1 MWARTIPCQNPKC
14 GTEIPLLR
22 QYWLAKTKNKKISL
36 YPIASNKKIT
46 FKIVGTGYE
55 KKPEAFDPNKGSVSR
70 AITTCHA
77 CGMVIDK
84 KTTKRLFFEGKSNEM
99 MLVVVSQKKGIGKKY
114 RNATDKDISSFN
126 NVKNFLHKK
135 MTLLASK
142 YGFSSIP
149 DEPTPDGKGSGAERG
164 FAIRN
169 YNMLCWGDL
178 FNLRQK
184 LALIT
189 FVEKIR
195 EAYEKM
201 IERGYEIEYA
211 KVITTYLGITLDRL
225 ADKNSNLVFYN
236 VVGEKIEH
244 VFGRQALPIVLDYI
258 EVNPFTDVGWPN
270 MQDWVKRVIE
280 HCSSL
285 NNKKIHITQ
294 STATSL
300 PYEDNFFDAVFTD
313 PPYYDNVPYSHL
325 SDFFYVWLKR
335 SIGFLYPELFSTPL
349 TPKSQEIVTYGNIE
363 GGFEAGKNF
372 FENMLKKSFQELY
385 RVLKPNGL
393 CVIVYAHKS
402 TEGWEVL
409 INSLLNS
416 GLIVTAAWPV
426 YTEMKSRLLAHD
438 TAALASSIYMVTRK
452 WKKEQIGFYREVK
465 NELKQHLQKKLDRL
479 WKEGI
484 SGADFFISGI
494 GSAIEVYG
502 KYEKIVDDSDKQ
514 IPVITLLNDTRKI
527 VTNYAINKVI
537 KGEFA
542 SEISQMTRFYIL
554 WRWAFGEAKVLF
566 DDAKKMAQ
574 SVGID
579 LEHEWNKGFIMKD
592 KEFIRVCGPEER
604 NEKDLEDSHD
614 LIDIL
619 QKTLLLW
626 KKGKRS
632 AIDKL
637 LEEKGYKK
645 SDVFK
650 RVAQAISESLPIEST
665 EKKWLDGFL
674 TGIKAEDSHNDY
686 QSKLF

>member
-1 MWARTIPCQNPKC
+1 
-14 GTEIPLLR
+14 
-22 QYWLAKTKNKKISL
+22 
-36 YPIASNKKIT
+36 
-46 FKIVGTGYE
+46 
-55 KKPEAFDPNKGSVSR
+55 
-70 AITTCHA
+70 
-77 CGMVIDK
+77 
-84 KTTKRLFFEGKSNEM
+84 
-99 MLVVVSQKKGIGKKY
+99 
-114 RNATDKDISSFN
+114 
-126 NVKNFLHKK
+126 
-135 MTLLASK
+135 
-142 YGFSSIP
+142 
-149 DEPTPDGKGSGAERG
+149 
-164 FAIRN
+164 
-169 YNMLCWGDL
+169 
-178 FNLRQK
+178 
-184 LALIT
+184 
-189 FVEKIR
+189 
-195 EAYEKM
+195 
-201 IERGYEIEYA
+201 
-211 KVITTYLGITLDRL
+211 
-225 ADKNSNLVFYN
+225 
-236 VVGEKIEH
+236 
-244 VFGRQALPIVLDYI
+244 
-258 EVNPFTDVGWPN
+258 
-270 MQDWVKRVIE
+270 
-280 HCSSL
+280 
-285 NNKKIHITQ
+285 
-294 STATSL
+294 
-300 PYEDNFFDAVFTD
+300 
-313 PPYYDNVPYSHL
+313 
-325 SDFFYVWLKR
+325 
-335 SIGFLYPELFSTPL
+335 
-349 TPKSQEIVTYGNIE
+349 
-363 GGFEAGKNF
+363 
-372 FENMLKKSFQELY
+372 
-385 RVLKPNGL
+385 
-393 CVIVYAHKS
+393 
-402 TEGWEVL
+402 
-409 INSLLNS
+409 
-416 GLIVTAAWPV
+416 
-426 YTEMKSRLLAHD
+426 
-438 TAALASSIYMVTRK
+438 
-452 WKKEQIGFYREVK
+452 
-465 NELKQHLQKKLDRL
+465 LDRL